1 MTSSTLLLAALLA
14 AAPSSRALPTGSAP
28 VAAPQ
33 IDADAPGA
41 ASDASAAREVPRA
54 VPAPTVRPALTD
66 RSAAEFEATLRTS
79 PLGKG
84 IAPVAGG
91 LTGDQVAERA
101 IDAAPSIGI
110 RQMAIERAAARVD
123 QTLVSF
129 LPQISGKA
137 GYTRLSKAAIN
148 FGSGAGLGA
157 ANGPPAGQDAA
168 PVLVGPCPPEA
179 GGVGQCVLDPMG
191 SPVVVT
197 PPFKIDIPLNSFSLQ
212 AQLAIPISD
221 YILSLSPARR
231 GPLAAR
237 ESAELARDAERI
249 KVETDARLAYFNWLR
264 SVTALVVL
272 HDALGRSEARLQDVQ
287 NLFDAGA
294 ATRSDVLRVDA
305 LVSAQQAAI
314 NDTQALRNT
323 LEQSLSVM
331 MNEPARPYEVG
342 EDLLAAPP
350 DLGRLPELDQMIDEA
365 LQSRLELRSLKRALD
380 SYEEGIKATRAS
392 YYPRLDAFAEA
403 TYANPNQ
410 RFFPLSAVW
419 RGSWSAGVQLSYSI
433 NQTLMT
439 KAQVRGLKADKREL
453 TLQGEQM
460 RRGIKMEVVQA
471 YTDRIRAIQAIEL
484 NTRSLASSAEAYR
497 VASENYK
504 AGAATTNDIID
515 AEGEQIQAGL
525 RTINAHIDL
534 RVANA
539 RLLYASGRRNPS
551 TGKSSRK

>member
-14 AAPSSRALPTGSAP
+14 AAPSSRPLAPVTGSDPATSAP
-28 VAAPQ
+28 TP
-33 IDADAPGA
+33 P
-41 ASDASAAREVPRA
+41 
-54 VPAPTVRPALTD
+54 PAPRVRPALVEQQN
-66 RSAAEFEATLRTS
+66 AAEFEATLRAS

-84 IAPVAGG
+84 IAPVSGG
-91 LTGDQVAERA
+91 LTGDQVAERTVA
-101 IDAAPSIGI
+101 AAPSIEIKAMG
-110 RQMAIERAAARVD
+110 IERAAARVD
-123 QTLVSF
+123 QTLAQF

-148 FGSGAGLGA
+148 FGSGSSVGA
-157 ANGPPAGQDAA
+157 VNGPTGDEPFA
-168 PVLVGPCPPEA
+168 PVTVGPCP
-179 GGVGQCVLDPMG
+179 GGVGQCVLDPAG
-191 SPVVVT
+191 VPVGVT
-197 PPFKIDIPLNSFSLQ
+197 PPLKIQIPLNSFSMQ

-221 YILSLSPARR
+221 YILTLSPARK
-231 GPLAAR
+231 GPIAAR
-237 ESAELARDAERI
+237 ESAEYARDAERI

-264 SVTALVVL
+264 AVTALIVL
-272 HDALGRSEARLQDVQ
+272 EDALTRSEARMTDVQ

-294 ATRSDVLRVDA
+294 ATRSEVLRIDA

-314 NDTQALRNT
+314 NDTRALRNV
-323 LEQSLSVM
+323 LEQSLAVM
-331 MNEPARPYEVG
+331 MAEPARPYEVG
-342 EDLLAAPP
+342 EDLLAPPP
-350 DLGRLPELDQMIDEA
+350 DLGELPNVDEMVDEA
-365 LQSRLELRSLKRALD
+365 LQNRLELRSLMRAID
-380 SYEEGIKATRAS
+380 GFEEGIKATRAS

-410 RFFPLSAVW
+410 RFFPLKSVW

-453 TLQGEQM
+453 ILQAELM

-471 YTDRIRAIQAIEL
+471 YGDRIRATQAIEL

-515 AEGEQIQAGL
+515 AEGDQIQAGL

-539 RLLYASGRRNPS
+539 RLLYATGRRNPS
-551 TGKSSRK
+551 GKQPRK

>member
-1 MTSSTLLLAALLA
+1 MTPSTLILAALLA
-14 AAPSSRALPTGSAP
+14 AAPSSRP
-28 VAAPQ
+28 VAPATPT
-33 IDADAPGA
+33 
-41 ASDASAAREVPRA
+41 A
-54 VPAPTVRPALTD
+54 VPAPRVRPALVEQNT
-66 RSAAEFEATLRTS
+66 AEFEATLRAS

-84 IAPVAGG
+84 IAPVTGG
-91 LTGDQVAERA
+91 LTGDQVAERTVS
-101 IDAAPSIGI
+101 AAPSIGI
-110 RQMAIERAAARVD
+110 KQMAIERAAARVD
-123 QTLVSF
+123 QTLVRF
-129 LPQISGKA
+129 LPQLSGKA

-148 FGSGAGLGA
+148 FGGGAGLGA
-157 ANGPPAGQDAA
+157 ANGPLNGDPL
-168 PVLVGPCPPEA
+168 VKVGPCP
-179 GGVGQCVLDPMG
+179 GGVGECVLDPGG

-197 PPFKIDIPLNSFSLQ
+197 PPFKINIPLNSFSLS
-212 AQLAIPISD
+212 AQLSIPISD
-221 YILSLSPARR
+221 YILSLSPARK
-231 GPLAAR
+231 GPIAAR

-264 SVTALVVL
+264 AVTALIVIE
-272 HDALGRSEARLQDVQ
+272 DALTRSEARMTDVMH
-287 NLFDAGA
+287 LFDAGA

-314 NDTQALRNT
+314 NDTRALRHT
-323 LEQSLSVM
+323 LEQALAVM

-350 DLGRLPELDQMIDEA
+350 DIGDLPELDQMVEEA
-365 LQSRLELRSLKRALD
+365 LQNRLELRSLNRAID
-380 SYEEGIKATRAS
+380 GFEEGIKATRAS
-392 YYPRLDAFAEA
+392 YYPRLDAFADA

-410 RFFPLSAVW
+410 RFFPLAAVW

-453 TLQGEQM
+453 ILQAELM

-471 YTDRIRAIQAIEL
+471 YADRIRAIQAIEL

-515 AEGEQIQAGL
+515 AEGDQIQAGL

-551 TGKSSRK
+551 GKQPPRK